1 MPIDQVPPTSYG
13 QAPARIANL
22 VLALSGLMN
31 SLRQFRLLLITTDS
45 RLRVLIVGGSARA
58 RSAHRSALERKHDIV
73 ETSSSRDA
81 LILLATGVFDVVV
94 ADEEVGAVDS
104 GAFLLAEVRDRWPF
118 VRRILCTKR
127 KAELESRLEAGI
139 AHRLLA
145 RPIDP
150 AVLLASIR

>member
-1 MPIDQVPPTSYG
+1 MPTDQAPPTSYG
-13 QAPARIANL
+13 QAPVHIANL
-22 VLALSGLMN
+22 VLAVSGLLD

-58 RSAHRSALERKHDIV
+58 RSAHRSVLEREHDIV

-81 LILLATGVFDVVV
+81 LILLATGVFDAVV

-127 KAELESRLEAGI
+127 MAELQNRLELGI

-145 RPIDP
+145 RPVDP